1 MGRRLIRCTSIEK
14 KHAVSAGIPAG
25 VLALIA
31 IGFVL
36 LMADHNASAS
46 VFSNTPATSYRT
58 TQSMVPGVTVIVD
71 NALPLESSTGI
82 ALNTSGTMAWVTE
95 EVANDG
101 RLVRVD
107 LASGEVTS
115 VCIELNQPGHF
126 VISDTVAI
134 VAGNIGTPVTLVRID
149 LNDGTV
155 TPISDELLGGLSGVD
170 VNSTLTQAHVVNFG
184 NGVLSRVDIDSS
196 SPTFKQVTQVASGLD
211 GPRDVVLNSD
221 ESAAYV
227 TEQNTGNLVQVNI
240 DPTSP
245 NYGNITSIAS
255 TLSGPRGL
263 TLNQSG
269 NLVYVA
275 EEFSRELSVVDVD
288 PGSAGYGNVT
298 TILDG
303 RTLRDVVLSPDEL
316 QAVVTDADDGILIV
330 DIDPTSPDF
339 GHIVGQVTPVPLD
352 GARGLDLN
360 ANQTLAYVV
369 EEFSGELS
377 RVDIDPNS
385 PNFGAV
391 SLVTGDQDV
400 PAHVMITQ
408 DENFAYI
415 TTQRGPDRGV
425 HSLRR
430 VNLATGQTI
439 TVTQAVE
446 LPSGLDLNDAE
457 TYAYVAE
464 PPFGL
469 LSRVNLTTGAVELVA
484 SGIPDIFGV
493 RLNPEETR
501 AYVTTSEF
509 GPTSPPPREFLKVD
523 LASGSVTT
531 ITTGLVSPTG
541 IWINPSETRAYIT
554 EFGEEGDC
562 TGALS
567 MIDIDSTSPTYG
579 VATRLLTGLCAPHDV
594 RLNVDESIAYIVE
607 VDGKRLIRVD
617 FSYAVYL
624 PAVLRSY

>member
-1 MGRRLIRCTSIEK
+1 MSIKK
-14 KHAVSAGIPAG
+14 KHIVSAGILGG

-31 IGFVL
+31 IGFCL
-36 LMADHNASAS
+36 LIADYNASAIAL
-46 VFSNTPATSYRT
+46 SNTPATGYRT
-58 TQSMVPGVTVIVD
+58 SQSIVPRVSVIVD
-71 NALPLESSTGI
+71 DALPLESSTGI
-82 ALNTSGTMAWVTE
+82 ALNTSGTTAWVTE

-107 LASGEVTS
+107 LASGAVTS

-134 VAGNIGTPVTLVRID
+134 VAGNIGAPVTLVRID

-155 TPISDELLGGLSGVD
+155 TPISDELFGGLSGVD
-170 VNSTLTQAHVVNFG
+170 VNSALTQAHVVNFG
-184 NGVLSRVDIDSS
+184 NGVLSQVDIDSS

-211 GPRDVVLNSD
+211 GPRDIVLNSD
-221 ESAAYV
+221 ETAAYV
-227 TEQNTGNLVQVNI
+227 TEQNAGSLVHVNI

-263 TLNQSG
+263 TLNQDG
-269 NLVYVA
+269 NLIYVA
-275 EEFSRELSVVDVD
+275 EEFSQELSVVDVD
-288 PGSAGYGNVT
+288 PGSVGYGSVT

-303 RTLRDVVLSPDEL
+303 RALRDVALSPDEL
-316 QAVVTDADDGILIV
+316 LAVVTDADDGILIV
-330 DIDPTSPDF
+330 DIDPASPDF
-339 GHIVGQVTPVPLD
+339 GHVVSHVTPVPLD

-360 ANQTLAYVV
+360 ASQTLAYVV

-377 RVDIDPNS
+377 RVDIDPDS

-391 SLVTGDQDV
+391 SRVIEGQDV
-400 PAHVMITQ
+400 PAHVMVTQ
-408 DENFAYI
+408 DGNFAYI

-425 HSLRR
+425 HSLRQ
-430 VNLATGQTI
+430 VNLSTGQTI
-439 TVTQAVE
+439 TVTHAVA
-446 LPSGLDLNDAE
+446 LPSGLDLDDAE
-457 TYAYVAE
+457 TCAYVAE
-464 PPFGL
+464 PPLGL
-469 LSRVNLTTGAVELVA
+469 LSRVNLTTGVVELVA

-493 RLNPEETR
+493 RLNPGETL

-541 IWINPSETRAYIT
+541 IWINTSETRAYIT
-554 EFGEEGDC
+554 EFGEEGGC

-567 MIDIDSTSPTYG
+567 TIDIDSTSPTYG
-579 VATRLLTGLCAPHDV
+579 VATRLLTGLCGPHDV
-594 RLNVDESIAYIVE
+594 RLNTDESIAYVVE

-617 FSYAVYL
+617 FLYTVYL